1 MKIQKITINNYG
13 PIKRFSLEPEK
24 FECIFGLNESGKTA
38 IIEALSYI
46 LFKKN
51 AARLRYGKPEDI
63 TVRIEDK
70 GTVYTLPAKKNNPRL
85 LGQSVSNL
93 LYVQASDS
101 AVYEPRKEEKFW
113 DALKALFSSEGR
125 KMTFK
130 ELIDKTFEAVE
141 LQPVKLEWEKRKY
154 QHIEGMKQRALE
166 LKKYIEEIDGIEKKR
181 TELAAASERKK
192 ILEKKLKIIED
203 YKKHQRYKRLSKL
216 YDSYVEK
223 KIYLQEYERY
233 ADDYLKRW
241 QSLTAKKESLLN
253 TGKKLKEIKKEIND
267 LEKEIIE
274 LEKKAEI
281 IKIEDFASGIRAIE
295 EEKRELS
302 LKYPVALLVGGIV
315 LFVLS
320 FFLKIPKFIPLT
332 VFVIFILFLS
342 RFFIAKSRI
351 KNREEERKKLLK
363 KASVLFPDVSSIKEL
378 VENIEDVEKALLEKK
393 TLRKEKEKTAM
404 DLTSEQTIERIE
416 KEISELRN
424 KTGLAEISDLEK
436 KLSEKRRHLNE
447 LQKLGIEISTELSEK
462 NDKKWS
468 GMIAAMKTAPPD
480 EEPEHKKEEN
490 LREELKKIEEQIND
504 LEKEIAVFEKVQ
516 RTKHNITDP
525 RGVFVEYRQLQ
536 ETLDNYELEK
546 KAALAAREIFE
557 EMRQE
562 LEEHIRTLFS
572 GDNSLS
578 EYFNMI
584 TGRYKEVNLEDK
596 DFTVTDDQGNKYKI
610 DELSSGAK
618 DQLLI
623 CFRIAALERL
633 YPDGVFLIL
642 DDAFI
647 FADWQRRK
655 KLTAL
660 LKNFINKGNQVIY
673 LTSDDHTRDLL
684 KEEGAAVTTL

>member
-203 YKKHQRYKRLSKL
+203 YKKHQRYKRLLNL

-223 KIYLQEYERY
+223 KIYLQEYGRY

-274 LEKKAEI
+274 LEKKAKI

-562 LEEHIRTLFS
+562 LEKHIRTLFS